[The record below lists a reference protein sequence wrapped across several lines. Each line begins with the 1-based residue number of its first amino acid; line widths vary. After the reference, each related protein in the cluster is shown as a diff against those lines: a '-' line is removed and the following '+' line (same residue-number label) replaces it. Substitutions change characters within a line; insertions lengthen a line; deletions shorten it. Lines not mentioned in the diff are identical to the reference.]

1 MKLFYKRHTEAYAT
15 TDHYLR
21 AYHGEIAH
29 VLFVLLQWH
38 LQTYLQKGHTIHVTY
53 HFLPGVRTM
62 LLELSHQGGVKDV
75 VSSVHLMAHQS
86 PSPYTVDFA

>member
-1 MKLFYKRHTEAYAT
+1 MKLFYKRHTEVYVT

-29 VLFVLLQWH
+29 WA

-53 HFLPGVRTM
+53 HFLPVVRTM
-62 LLELSHQGGVKDV
+62 LLELSHQAGVKEV
-75 VSSVHLMAHQS
+75 VS
-86 PSPYTVDFA
+86 